1 MTPRNNSEIVE
12 GWKIYYDEV
21 SNNVWKVSVEDK
33 LKRRFEVISYDLDDG
48 IEQCKAYALGIEK
61 IIREKIASFNPWD
74 FSTNSPQT
82 YSFDKTHRIIYHDLR
97 EIAQGS
103 PLTGKAFLLND
114 LDVTKLVDE
123 AAGGLP
129 IWNKTKNIVAIPLWT
144 KNWLK
149 GTVQRIAVIDPA
161 TRQISVFKKEFSVI
175 QFDDFIE
182 NVITFVDD
190 PLNKKKKISFDI
202 LAETVY
208 ENRTLK

>member
-1 MTPRNNSEIVE
+1 M
-12 GWKIYYDEV
+12 
-21 SNNVWKVSVEDK
+21 
-33 LKRRFEVISYDLDDG
+33 FG
-48 IEQCKAYALGIEK
+48 I
-61 IIREKIASFNPWD
+61 P
-74 FSTNSPQT
+74 
-82 YSFDKTHRIIYHDLR
+82 
-97 EIAQGS
+97 
-103 PLTGKAFLLND
+103 
-114 LDVTKLVDE
+114 
-123 AAGGLP
+123 GLP